1 MRLIAVMMPLIFW
14 SALPAPAASFPSPAD
29 WRDENIYF
37 IFTDRFADGD
47 PSNNN
52 AESATGAPYAPTNS
66 RGING
71 GDFKGIEQKVDYI
84 RSLGATAIW
93 ITPIP
98 RNVGGSAYHGY
109 GARDFYQLAPHL
121 GTLTDLSNMVAAC
134 HSRSIKVIL
143 DVVVNHSGDMINS
156 SGSGYPN
163 FKYPPSGYV
172 MKYNNSTIQHA
183 APFHTNNVIP
193 AAFTSLFHTNGAIQ
207 DFNSLDQVEK
217 GELSSL
223 DDFNTQLTYVR
234 TNMANIYKYWIQ
246 TGDLDGFRIDTVK
259 HVDHGNGG
267 FWNYWCPQMHDFATS
282 IGKSNFFM
290 FGEVYDGSDQKN
302 GYYTGTMLST
312 NFAMDSVLDYPLY
325 FMMGGV
331 FASATSN
338 SKQIEDHYN
347 AIPTYYDPA
356 AHYRL
361 VTFLDNHDQVR
372 FLSINSSTNRLA
384 LALTF
389 LYTARGIPCLYYGT
403 EQAFNGSGDPN
414 NREDMFDGQFEQGP
428 SLGDNFN
435 MAHPLFQTVARLNNF
450 RRSYAALRRGDH
462 RNRWNSPNG
471 PGLFAYA
478 RVFET
483 QEVFVVFNTAASS
496 QTLGTRPT
504 IYAAG
509 TQLVNLLNTNEVITV
524 DSTPNIPAITVPSFG
539 AKIFVAQTQFQP
551 LDPAVTGLTPGHAT
565 TNVSTG
571 TQTVLKFSKPMN
583 TNSVQAAF
591 SQLQNG
597 AAVTGNFAWSALRD
611 TMTFT
616 PSAALLTGRTNA
628 ITLATGA
635 TDANDGKTLFGPF
648 QSYFVSAGSPAA
660 DTTPPS
666 VFISAPADGVTV
678 TGNLNIAGSA
688 SDVGGAV
695 AKVEVRLDSGD
706 WLLSTG
712 TSSWSVSLDTT
723 KFLNGSHLLAARSTD
738 SSGNV
743 SPLDSRVIRFFNVP
757 GSYLARISPGN
768 PSNVTDCAANVW
780 TNDIAY
786 SVGSFGYVAGT
797 NGYLANTI
805 SNVCTGIFPLYQRE
819 RYSTTTG
826 AFRYLFDCPAGIYET
841 TLHEAET
848 WTNQPNGRVFNAFI
862 ESQQV
867 LTNFDIFA
875 TTGGKNIPITLLFT
889 NVVADAQL
897 EISFSSIIDNA
908 RASGIQVRK
917 IGDLDTDADGV
928 PDWWMLGHFDHPTG
942 QDADNTL
949 AGEDFDGDGQSNLA
963 EFLTGT
969 DPRDAVSLFQITDI
983 SIAGNDVAV
992 TWTTRAGKTNQ
1003 LQRAGLLE
1011 GTPAWSNVGS
1021 LTIGTGSPVTRTD
1034 SGGATNPPGFYRVRL
1049 VP

>member
-1 MRLIAVMMPLIFW
+1 MRFLAIA
-14 SALPAPAASFPSPAD
+14 ALVGCAIVARAASFPSPSD

-84 RSLGATAIW
+84 KSLGATAIW

-109 GARDFYQLAPHL
+109 GARDFYALAPHL
-121 GTLTDLSNMVAAC
+121 GTLTDLSNMVSAC
-134 HSRSIKVIL
+134 HSRGIKVML

-163 FKYPPSGYV
+163 FKTPPSGYV

-183 APFHTNNVIP
+183 APFHTNNVLP

-207 DFNSLDQVEK
+207 DFNNLDHAEK

-302 GYYTGTMLST
+302 GFYTGTMLST
-312 NFAMDSVLDYPLY
+312 NFAMDSVVDYPLY

-356 AHYRL
+356 AQMRL

-389 LYTARGIPCLYYGT
+389 LYTSRGIPCLYYGT

-435 MAHPLFQTVARLNNF
+435 ETHPLFQTVSRLNNF
-450 RRSYAALRRGDH
+450 RRNYVALRRGDH
-462 RNRWNSPNG
+462 NNRWNSPSG
-471 PGLFAYA
+471 PGLFAFA
-478 RVFET
+478 RVFQT

-504 IYAAG
+504 IYPAG

-524 DSTPNIPAITVPSFG
+524 TGAPEIPSVSVPSFG
-539 AKIFVAQTQFQP
+539 AKVFVAQSQFQP
-551 LDPAVTGLTPGHAT
+551 LDPVVTSVTPTHGA
-565 TNVSTG
+565 TNVSTSA
-571 TQTVLKFSKPMN
+571 QIILKFNKTMD
-583 TNSVQAAF
+583 TNSVQSAF
-591 SQLQNG
+591 SSG
-597 AAVTGNFAWSALRD
+597 TFTWSTIRD
-611 TMTFT
+611 TMTFS
-616 PSAALLTGRTNA
+616 PSATLPTGTTNFVVVATNA
-628 ITLATGA
+628 FDSA
-635 TDANDGKTLFGPF
+635 DGKTFFAPF
-648 QSYFVSAGSPAA
+648 QSYFVTAGSPAA

-666 VFISAPADGVTV
+666 VFISAPADGVT
-678 TGNLNIAGSA
+678 IAGTLN
-688 SDVGGAV
+688 V
-695 AKVEVRLDSGD
+695 AGTATDNISVTKVEIRLDSGD
-706 WLLSTG
+706 WAQAAG
-712 TSSWSVSLDTT
+712 TTSWSLTLDTT
-723 KFLNGSHLLAARSTD
+723 KFLNGSHILAARSTD
-738 SSGNV
+738 SAGNV
-743 SPLDSRVIRFFNVP
+743 SPLDTRLVRFFNVP
-757 GSYLARISPGN
+757 GNYLARISAGN

-780 TNDIAY
+780 TNDIPY
-786 SVGSFGYVAGT
+786 KLGSFGYSAGT
-797 NGYLANTI
+797 NGVLNNTI
-805 SNVCTGIFPLYQRE
+805 SNICNSSVYPLYQRE

-826 AFRYLFDCPAGIYET
+826 SFRYLFDCPAGLYET
-841 TLHEAET
+841 TLLEAET
-848 WTNQPNGRVFNAFI
+848 WTNAPNGRVFNVFI

-875 TTGGKNIPITLLFT
+875 TTGGKSIPITLLFT
-889 NVVADAQL
+889 NTVADAQL
-897 EISFSSIIDNA
+897 EILFSSIIDNA
-908 RASGIQVRK
+908 RASGIQIRK

-928 PDWWMLGHFDHPTG
+928 PDWWMLGYFDHPTG

-949 AGEDFDGDGQSNLA
+949 ANEDFDGDGQSNLA

-969 DPRDAVSLFQITDI
+969 DPRDAVSLFQITDV

-992 TWTTRAGKTNQ
+992 TWNTQAGKTNQ
-1003 LQRAGLLE
+1003 LQRTNSLGNL
-1011 GTPAWSNVGS
+1011 PSWSDVGS
-1021 LTIGTGSPVTRTD
+1021 LTIGTGSPATRTD
-1034 SGGATNPPGFYRVRL
+1034 PGAATSPPAFYRVRL